1 VVRRVADA
9 HGWRVRAEDAPGG
22 GARFT
27 VTVPPGPVAPNGAPP
42 RGPGAA
48 PGRAATA

>member
-27 VTVPPGPVAPNGAPP
+27 VTVP
-42 RGPGAA
+42 AA
-48 PGRAATA
+48 PRDLPAADATDRAAAPAGR